1 MWITSSQREI
11 RRAQSNYIQ
20 EIISLRLDE
29 KPKSS
34 WQYIE
39 SKRTETSGVSP
50 LRGWNGLLYSH
61 TNIQAN
67 ILHEQFKS
75 TFTTDDTTTM
85 PDKGQSSHPT
95 TPEIKMV

>member
-1 MWITSSQREI
+1 M
-11 RRAQSNYIQ
+11 Q

-29 KPKSS
+29 RPKSF
-34 WQYIE
+34 WQYIK
-39 SKRTETSGVSP
+39 SKTTETSGVSP
-50 LRGWNGLLYSH
+50 LRGRDGLLYSH

-67 ILHEQFKS
+67 ILHEKFKS

-85 PDKGQSSHPT
+85 PDKSQSSHPT